1 MSTKP
6 SLFFRGLYNQRN
18 LPWTILLIMTILAYS
33 CKNTNSRKDAEI
45 QNKLKQVANEVNKDC
60 PKIINSETRLDN
72 AGAFSNRTLMYNF
85 TLVNKERS
93 QIDTLMLKSSMEP
106 SIINQFKT
114 SPIFELARQNHLT
127 IKYYYK
133 DKNGIYLFT
142 ISITPD
148 KYIIN

>member
-1 MSTKP
+1 MSSKP
-6 SLFFRGLYNQRN
+6 SLFYRGFYIQRN
-18 LPWTILLIMTILAYS
+18 LPWAILLIMIILACS
-33 CKNTNSRKDAEI
+33 CKNSSSIKDTEI
-45 QNKLKQVANEVNKDC
+45 QNKLKQVANEVNKGC
-60 PKIINSETRLDN
+60 PRIIDSETRLDN
-72 AGAFSNRTLMYNF
+72 AGAFSNRTLLYNF

-127 IKYYYK
+127 IKYYFK
-133 DKNGIYLFT
+133 DRNGIYLFT

-148 KYIIN
+148 KYIIE